1 MTGIATL
8 TGRFSPAV
16 VTASPESK
24 VNICEVFIVSSSA
37 TDVVPAPVV
46 IFDSELPLMTAGQR
60 KFPRTPVIRH
70 IASPCQLPASRP
82 APGLQARKRAGR
94 GKNPFLFA
102 MLFEKN
108 IVIFSAPNPSVLC
121 VFSICPPP
129 FRAWTGIGTAGAHHD
144 AGLPDVAGAFY
155 SVHSANGSQYT
166 SGAFTQSQGGAY
178 FAGGNSHAEFGIT
191 FRASNSNK
199 TYGAS
204 PTVMPTSV
212 DLPICL
218 YLGNSA

>member
-1 MTGIATL
+1 MTGTATL

-82 APGLQARKRAGR
+82 APGLHARKR
-94 GKNPFLFA
+94 
-102 MLFEKN
+102 
-108 IVIFSAPNPSVLC
+108 
-121 VFSICPPP
+121 
-129 FRAWTGIGTAGAHHD
+129 
-144 AGLPDVAGAFY
+144 
-155 SVHSANGSQYT
+155 
-166 SGAFTQSQGGAY
+166 GGQ
-178 FAGGNSHAEFGIT
+178 E
-191 FRASNSNK
+191 
-199 TYGAS
+199 
-204 PTVMPTSV
+204 
-212 DLPICL
+212 
-218 YLGNSA
+218 